1 MSQAI
6 SDRYGLPLT
15 TSSPDAAEHYV
26 EAIDAII
33 SQTYGAGPHLGMA
46 VEADDGFAM
55 GHATLALASMF
66 GYNPV
71 KAKGHLAD
79 THARATGL
87 SRREQQH
94 IAILDTWINGN
105 SPRAMGLI
113 REHLK
118 DFPRD
123 VVLLRLAQ
131 RLFVAGCSGSG
142 VAHYPPDFYN
152 MMKAV
157 APDYGDDWA
166 FQGQFAWA
174 THEIGMLDEGL
185 RLAERSLELRP
196 TNAVAA
202 HSVAHVFYERADYS
216 SGADFLGDWLTGYD
230 RRVAYHVHLSWHQ
243 ALFQLGMGRYQQ
255 VATLYEND
263 IRPSVAACDANSLAD
278 SASLMWRWSIFTGS
292 NSPLPWPFSQTE
304 LRDQADAA
312 VQNPGLPFRDGH
324 AAMAFAAA
332 GDRDGVARIVEGWR
346 AMANDGNALAAEAA
360 LPLVEGISAF
370 AEGEYAQAASLL
382 RGVQPQLP
390 RIGGSHAQHE
400 VFEDTL
406 LEAYLR
412 SEQYDDAQT
421 LLQARL
427 SRRPSVRDE
436 FWLGRAQAATSQA
449 AATDTLASVKARWET
464 ADGDNPEVAA
474 VEKLVG
480 G

>member
-15 TSSPDAAEHYV
+15 TSSTDAAEHYV

-33 SQTYGAGPHLGMA
+33 SQTYGAGPHLGKA

-66 GYNPV
+66 GYDPV
-71 KAKGHLAD
+71 KAKGHLGNA
-79 THARATGL
+79 HARAGGI
-87 SRREQQH
+87 SQREQQQLS
-94 IAILDTWINGN
+94 IIDTWINGN
-105 SPRAMGLI
+105 SPRALQLI

-123 VVLLRLAQ
+123 IVLLRLAQ

-152 MMKAV
+152 MMSSV
-157 APDYGDDWA
+157 AADYGDDWA

-174 THEIGMLDEGL
+174 THEVGMLDEGL
-185 RLAERSLELRP
+185 RLAQRSLELRP

-202 HSVAHVFYERADYS
+202 HSVAHVYYERADYS

-230 RRVAYHVHLSWHQ
+230 RRIAYHVHLSWHQ

-263 IRPSVAACDANSLAD
+263 IRPSVTACDANSLAD
-278 SASLMWRWSIFTGS
+278 SASLMWRWFMFAGS
-292 NSPLPWPFSQTE
+292 NAPFPWEE
-304 LRDQADAA
+304 LRDQANAA

-324 AAMAFAAA
+324 AVMVFGAA
-332 GDRDGVARIVEGWR
+332 GDRDGAARIIEGWR
-346 AMANDGNALAAEAA
+346 AMANNGNALAAEAA
-360 LPLVEGISAF
+360 LPLMEGISAF
-370 AEGEYAQAASLL
+370 AEGKYAQAASLL

-421 LLQARL
+421 LLQTRL

-436 FWLGRAQAATSQA
+436 FWLGRAQAATSQPA
-449 AATDTLASVKARWET
+449 ANETLTSVRERWGT
-464 ADGDNPEVAA
+464 ADADSPEVVAA
-474 VEKLVG
+474 ERLAGK
-480 G
+480 

>member
-6 SDRYGLPLT
+6 SDRYGLPLS
-15 TSSPDAAEHYV
+15 TSSPVAAEHYV

-33 SQTYGAGPHLGMA
+33 SQTYGAGRHLGMA
-46 VEADDGFAM
+46 VGADDGFAL

-66 GYNPV
+66 GYDPV

-79 THARATGL
+79 THARAKGL
-87 SRREQQH
+87 SRREEHQ
-94 IAILDTWINGN
+94 IAVIDTWINGN
-105 SPRAMGLI
+105 SPRALELI
-113 REHLK
+113 REHFK

-123 VVLLRLAQ
+123 IVLLRLAQ

-142 VAHYPPDFYN
+142 VAHYPPDFYA
-152 MMKAV
+152 MMKGIASH
-157 APDYGDDWA
+157 YGDDWA

-174 THEIGMLDEGL
+174 THEMGMLDEGL
-185 RLAERSLELRP
+185 RLAQRSLELRP

-202 HSVAHVFYERADYS
+202 HSVAHVFYERADHS
-216 SGADFLGDWLTGYD
+216 SGADFLGEWLKGYD
-230 RRVAYHVHLSWHQ
+230 RRIAYHVHLSWHQ

-255 VATLYEND
+255 VAALYEND
-263 IRPSVAACDANSLAD
+263 IRPSVTACDANSLAD
-278 SASLMWRWSIFTGS
+278 SASLMWRWFLYTGS
-292 NSPLPWPFSQTE
+292 YSPFPWAE
-304 LRDQADAA
+304 VRDQADAA

-332 GDRDGVARIVEGWR
+332 GDEDGVARVVEGWR
-346 AMANDGNALAAEAA
+346 AMANNGNALAAEAA
-360 LPLVEGISAF
+360 LPLMEGISAF
-370 AEGEYAQAASLL
+370 AQGDYAQSAALL
-382 RGVQPQLP
+382 KGVQPQLP

-412 SEQYDDAQT
+412 AEQYDDAQT

-427 SRRPSVRDE
+427 SRRASVRDE
-436 FWLGRAQAATSQA
+436 FWLGRAQSATHQP
-449 AATDTLASVKARWET
+449 AATDTLASVRERWQT
-464 ADGDNPEVAA
+464 ADVDSPEVAA
-474 VEKLVG
+474 LEKVAG